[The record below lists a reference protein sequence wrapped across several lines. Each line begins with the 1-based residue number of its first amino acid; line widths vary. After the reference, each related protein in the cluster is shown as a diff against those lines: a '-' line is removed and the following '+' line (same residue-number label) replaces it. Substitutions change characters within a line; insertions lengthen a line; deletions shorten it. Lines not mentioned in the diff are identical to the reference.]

1 MIKKGNEFNV
11 QETQGKY
18 TRMANTNMERGN
30 QLMEMS
36 PYNKYDGTR
45 ISGGH
50 EQGDLLKMDFPYSLA
65 CPDDR

>member
-45 ISGGH
+45 ISGH
-50 EQGDLLKMDFPYSLA
+50 KQGDPPKTDFPYSLA
-65 CPDDR
+65 CLGNRQ

>member
-1 MIKKGNEFNV
+1 
-11 QETQGKY
+11 
-18 TRMANTNMERGN
+18 MANTNMERGN